1 MGNLTT
7 KLWTSLTSCNPL
19 PPKEK
24 KKGKDLQCPYK
35 IIKLICNNGKYTSKF
50 QTLLTSQTLYI
61 SHAVMIILPILFTP
75 KQKCYNPVRMIYN
88 HPLYDS
94 SLSEIY
100 YLQRRKEKK
109 IYSPILYM
117 NFLSHTHLLIS
128 SPHHHFFI

>member
-24 KKGKDLQCPYK
+24 KGKDLQCPYK
-35 IIKLICNNGKYTSKF
+35 IIKLICNNGKYISKF
-50 QTLLTSQTLYI
+50 QTLRTSQTLYI

-109 IYSPILYM
+109 NYSPTLYM
-117 NFLSHTHLLIS
+117 NFLSHSHLLIS